1 MNHQPFENW
10 LLSDEPLS
18 AEQSQA
24 LTEHL
29 RMCETCSRI
38 DTSWNDVHDLFQ
50 STPRLAP
57 LPGFTARW
65 QERRAVQLSNRR
77 QRQSWFFFIVTGS
90 IAAALSMVL
99 GLSVLS
105 LVDQP
110 EQLLIY
116 SVYRLTT
123 LMINLVTLGDLL
135 STTLRSLAGS
145 VPFVVWIGL
154 SGLASLL
161 SVLWFVL
168 FRQLVTQRRIVQ

>member
-1 MNHQPFENW
+1 
-10 LLSDEPLS
+10 
-18 AEQSQA
+18 
-24 LTEHL
+24 
-29 RMCETCSRI
+29 
-38 DTSWNDVHDLFQ
+38 
-50 STPRLAP
+50 
-57 LPGFTARW
+57 
-65 QERRAVQLSNRR
+65 
-77 QRQSWFFFIVTGS
+77 
-90 IAAALSMVL
+90 MVL
-99 GLSVLS
+99 GLSFLS